1 MKNNINMIQISQR
14 ISSCQ
19 CRQRSSQWS
28 ISSVIDD
35 GYVIANSSGVSGQ
48 CEDL

>member
-1 MKNNINMIQISQR
+1 MKNNMNMIQISQR

-28 ISSVIDD
+28 ISSVIE
-35 GYVIANSSGVSGQ
+35 YNHNIANNSSVSG
-48 CEDL
+48 